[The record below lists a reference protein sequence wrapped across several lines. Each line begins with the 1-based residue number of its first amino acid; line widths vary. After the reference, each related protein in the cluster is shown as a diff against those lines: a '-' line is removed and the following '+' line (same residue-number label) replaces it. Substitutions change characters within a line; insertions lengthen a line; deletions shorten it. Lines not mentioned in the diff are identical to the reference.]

1 MKKSNYLKAVLIVL
15 VIFSLLFTT
24 CQSLQGV
31 IQEPLVTLHSVELI
45 NINFTGIEILCKL
58 NVENRS
64 PVPVPFP
71 DIDWELFI
79 NDNSFLKGN
88 IISHDTTLKARGT
101 SIVDVPVS
109 LTYVE
114 FFNVFQSLRN
124 SKSAEYKVAIGASFE
139 IPVIGELAFNF
150 EHSGSF
156 PVLQIPKFT
165 APSFKIDAIDF
176 TKVQVSFSVNVE
188 NENEF
193 DLPAPQIISDFLV
206 NRNPYLQ
213 GISVSA
219 APLAADA
226 VTPLV
231 VGLTVEYAD
240 LFRVFANLLNAGEVP
255 SVLNLNG
262 DFGIPAFAGEL
273 ISQQISGTLPILRA
287 PSVSFRGISLRN
299 LSLTSIDFE
308 LSWEVENNNSFA
320 MSVKDLSYNFSVN
333 NVQWSSGRAPV
344 SQVNANSRT
353 VIPVQFTINSLSM
366 IREITE
372 IVTRGT
378 NINYV
383 CNGNINLGAAFPG
396 LADLHKPFN
405 FSGATRLNR

>member
-1 MKKSNYLKAVLIVL
+1 MKKSNYFKAVLIALIL
-15 VIFSLLFTT
+15 VSPLFTT

-31 IQEPLVTLHSVELI
+31 IQEPVVTLHSVELAKLS
-45 NINFTGIEILCKL
+45 FTGVEILCKL

-64 PVPVPFP
+64 PVTIPFP
-71 DIDWELFI
+71 NINWELFI
-79 NDNSFLKGN
+79 NEYSFLKGN
-88 IISHDTTLKARGT
+88 IISSGNTLRARET

-109 LTYVE
+109 LTFVE
-114 FFNVFQSLRN
+114 FFNVFQSLRGSN
-124 SKSAEYKVAIGASFE
+124 NTDYRVAVGASFN

-150 EHSGSF
+150 EHSGNF
-156 PVLQIPKFT
+156 PVLQIPKFS
-165 APSFKIDAIDF
+165 APSFKIDGIDF
-176 TKVQVSFSVNVE
+176 TKVQVSFSINVE

-193 DLPAPQIISDFLV
+193 DLPAPQVISDLLI

-219 APLAADA
+219 VPLAAAA

-231 VGLTVEYAD
+231 IGLTVEYED
-240 LFRVFANLLNAGEVP
+240 LFRVFANLLNSREVP

-262 DFGIPAFAGEL
+262 DFGIPAFAGEV

-287 PSVSFRGISLRN
+287 PSVSFRGISLKN
-299 LSLTSIDFE
+299 LSLTNIDFE
-308 LSWEVENNNSFA
+308 LSWEIENNNSFA
-320 MSVKDLSYNFSVN
+320 VSLKDLSYNFSVN

-353 VIPVQFTINSLSM
+353 VIPVQFSINSLSM
-366 IREITE
+366 VREITE

-378 NINYV
+378 SINYV
-383 CNGNINLGAAFPG
+383 CTGNMNLGGAFPG
-396 LADLHKPFN
+396 LSDLQKPFN
-405 FSGATRLNR
+405 FSGATRLSR